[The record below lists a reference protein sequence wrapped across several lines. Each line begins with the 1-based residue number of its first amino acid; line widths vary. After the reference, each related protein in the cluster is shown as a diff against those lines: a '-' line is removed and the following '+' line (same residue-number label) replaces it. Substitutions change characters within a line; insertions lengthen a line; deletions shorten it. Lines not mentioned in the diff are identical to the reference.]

1 MSAVKDDHV
10 VPGVVLFATFLYL
23 LLEYPE
29 LFFATSGFREY
40 QQDSGDQL
48 EVSSISE
55 EKEKQTER

>member
-1 MSAVKDDHV
+1 M